1 MSLFTIMNL
10 KRLFRHLHLVF
21 FSHASSTGIAL
32 LGEQAT
38 SLVHTCFMD
47 CSKTYYIQKMNHV
60 DLDDLVLYISS
71 AQLFGFQLNET
82 YFCPVLTN
90 TNYTTILK

>member
-1 MSLFTIMNL
+1 MSRPPLWFTP
-10 KRLFRHLHLVF
+10 
-21 FSHASSTGIAL
+21 ASWIAVKL
-32 LGEQAT
+32 
-38 SLVHTCFMD
+38 D
-47 CSKTYYIQKMNHV
+47 IQKMNHV

-90 TNYTTILK
+90 TNYTTMLK